1 MMFGDEFNGA
11 LVAPVLHLLQAK
23 IRLSRENA
31 CEALVRAGKIQSLIA
46 TTRSHERMI
55 TRRQFL
61 PTSVMGLSPI
71 ALGMRCGSVN
81 RARALTAFAVDGQA
95 A

>member
-1 MMFGDEFNGA
+1 MFGDEFNGA
-11 LVAPVLHLLQAK
+11 LVAPVLHLLHAK
-23 IRLSRENA
+23 IRLALQNA
-31 CEALVRAGKIQSLIA
+31 CEARVRAGKIESLIA
-46 TTRSHERMI
+46 TTRIHERML

-61 PTSVMGLSPI
+61 PTSAMGVAPI
-71 ALGMRCGSVN
+71 APGMHGDSVN